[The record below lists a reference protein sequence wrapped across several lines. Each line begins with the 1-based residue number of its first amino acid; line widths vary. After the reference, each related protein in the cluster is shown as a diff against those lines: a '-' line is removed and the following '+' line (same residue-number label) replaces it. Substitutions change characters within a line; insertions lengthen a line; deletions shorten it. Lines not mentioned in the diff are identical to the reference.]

1 MNIFQKIGGIV
12 TKPAKTFKEISKEKL
27 TDAFAFYALIIIVPV
42 FLLALFIAL
51 GLSIFTGMIGG
62 AGLSA
67 ATGFG
72 GFFIMLFS
80 GYIGRFIGFFIGGL
94 IIYLGVLIFSKAR
107 GLETTYKALAYSS
120 TPGILLGWIPYVGFL
135 AGIWGLVLAIIGIKE
150 VYKIKTGQAV
160 ASVLVIPIVLILIF
174 VIIALILGVGLLSY
188 FTGLNAVT

>member
-1 MNIFQKIGGIV
+1 
-12 TKPAKTFKEISKEKL
+12 
-27 TDAFAFYALIIIVPV
+27 
-42 FLLALFIAL
+42 
-51 GLSIFTGMIGG
+51 
-62 AGLSA
+62 
-67 ATGFG
+67 
-72 GFFIMLFS
+72 
-80 GYIGRFIGFFIGGL
+80 
-94 IIYLGVLIFSKAR
+94 
-107 GLETTYKALAYSS
+107 LETTYKALAYSS